1 MRVKVV
7 EGAIVSIP
15 FESTYGVCK
24 VLYVSKYFKN
34 IALLKVF
41 SEKLD
46 KTQKHPIILK
56 SDSFELIYTA
66 TKLIKNGTWP
76 IIGTEP
82 LSKLDREA
90 NKRIVGGDVWVA
102 DECMGG
108 ATDSELKSLPE
119 MNVFNVIY
127 LEGKVSKFPLK
138 NGCHV

>member
-46 KTQKHPIILK
+46 KNQKHSIILK

-90 NKRIVGGDVWVA
+90 NK
-102 DECMGG
+102 
-108 ATDSELKSLPE
+108 
-119 MNVFNVIY
+119 
-127 LEGKVSKFPLK
+127 
-138 NGCHV
+138 